1 MAFFIQRR
9 GQSQLETVDEAQ
21 TRKEARV
28 LLAEYQLSDPSAVYY
43 ISTRACNN
51 WRA

>member
-1 MAFFIQRR
+1 MVYFIQRK
-9 GQSQLETVDEAQ
+9 GQGQLETVDEAP

-28 LLAEYQLSDPSAVYY
+28 LLAEYELSDNSAAYY

-51 WRA
+51 WKE